1 MMKAK
6 TLSFAPRAA
15 LIASALW
22 LAGCT
27 TLTPDALPRPD
38 LPVRFVQAADL
49 PAADTA
55 RADWWAALG
64 DPALDQLMARGVAA
78 NLDLQQAVERIS
90 RSRALADGSRAALG
104 PTGGLKLDGQE
115 RLLSRREAPGLDR
128 DARRSDSVGAGFG
141 FAWEIDLFGRLRH
154 QAAAAAA
161 RVELSAADA
170 DALRLAIG
178 AEIAQAWFALTGAR
192 EQATITRRVIDNRR
206 ATLVL
211 VQRRTASGFSAPLDE
226 ARARA
231 ELAAAE
237 ADLPFFESAEAVA
250 THRLAVLLG
259 ESPSGFVAPEHGSMP
274 PQQVRLRIPEPQR
287 WAAQR
292 PDLRAAE
299 AELRALALD
308 VAAVRTEFLPS
319 VSITGMLGF
328 VAGSLSGLGA
338 AGSASWFVAPSV
350 SLPLFDYAR
359 IDARLAAATSRQREA
374 LLAYRQRV
382 LLATEEVE
390 NALVRVRQGQIQL
403 AALQEGASQAAI
415 AESLARRRYQA
426 GASDLLELLDAQRGA
441 QQAELGLTA
450 ALSTQR
456 QQIVALHRALGSRF
470 VTENPV

>member
-1 MMKAK
+1 MNTSIM
-6 TLSFAPRAA
+6 SFAPRAA

-27 TLTPDALPRPD
+27 TLQPDAIPGPD
-38 LPVRFVQAADL
+38 LPMRFVQAGDL
-49 PAADTA
+49 PAADPA
-55 RADWWAALG
+55 QADGWAALG
-64 DPALDQLMARGVAA
+64 DPALDQLMARGLAA
-78 NLDLQQAVERIS
+78 NLDLQQAAERIA
-90 RSRALADGSRAALG
+90 RSRALADGSRAAFG
-104 PTGGLKLDGQE
+104 PSGDLSVEGQE
-115 RLLSRREAPGLDR
+115 RLLSRHEAPGLDR
-128 DARRSDSVGAGFG
+128 DARRSDSVGAGLG

-161 RVELSAADA
+161 RVEVSAADA
-170 DALRLAIG
+170 EALRLAIG

-206 ATLVL
+206 ATLTL

-237 ADLPFFESAEAVA
+237 ADRPLFESAEAVA

-259 ESPSGFVAPEHGSMP
+259 ESPSGFVAPDHGSMP
-274 PQQVRLRIPEPQR
+274 PQQVRLHIPAPQR
-287 WAAQR
+287 WAAQH

-359 IDARLAAATSRQREA
+359 IDARLAAASSGQREA

-382 LLATEEVE
+382 LIATEEVE

-403 AALQEGASQAAI
+403 AALHERASQAAI

-441 QQAELGLTA
+441 QHAELGLTA

-456 QQIVALHRALGSRF
+456 QQIVALHRALGTRLLP
-470 VTENPV
+470 EKQL

>member
-1 MMKAK
+1 MEPK
-6 TLSFAPRAA
+6 TMSFAPRAA

-22 LAGCT
+22 LAGCS
-27 TLTPDALPRPD
+27 TLKPDAMPDPD
-38 LPVRFVQAADL
+38 LPARFVQAAGL

-55 RADWWAALG
+55 RSDWWAALG
-64 DPALDQLMARGVAA
+64 DPALDHLMSRGLAA
-78 NLDLQQAVERIS
+78 NLDVQQAVERID
-90 RSRALADGSRAALG
+90 RSRALAEGSRAAFG
-104 PTGGLKLDGQE
+104 PTGGVSLDGRE
-115 RLLSRREAPGLDR
+115 RLLSRHEAPGLDR
-128 DARRSDSVGAGFG
+128 DARRGDSVGAGLG
-141 FAWEIDLFGRLRH
+141 FAWEIDLFGRLRQH
-154 QAAAAAA
+154 AAASDA
-161 RVELSAADA
+161 RVAQSIADA

-192 EQATITRRVIDNRR
+192 EQTTITLRVIDNRR
-206 ATLVL
+206 ATLAL
-211 VQRRTASGFSAPLDE
+211 VQRRTARGFSAPIDE

-237 ADLPFFESAEAVA
+237 ADLPLFESAEAVA

-259 ESPSGFVAPEHGSMP
+259 ESPSGFVAPDHGSMP
-274 PQQVRLRIPEPQR
+274 PHQVRLRIPDPQR

-308 VAAVRTEFLPS
+308 VAAIRSEFLPT

-338 AGSASWFVAPSV
+338 AGTTSWFVAPSV
-350 SLPLFDYAR
+350 SLPFFDHAR
-359 IDARLAAATSRQREA
+359 INARLDAASSRQREA

-390 NALVRVRQGQIQL
+390 NALVRVRQGQILL
-403 AALQEGASQAAI
+403 AAQHERASQTAI

-426 GASDLLELLDAQRGA
+426 GVSDLLELLDAQRGA
-441 QQAELGLTA
+441 QQADLGLTA
-450 ALSTQR
+450 TLSVQR
-456 QQIVALHRALGSRF
+456 QQIVALYRSLGARF
-470 VTENPV
+470 VTEGG